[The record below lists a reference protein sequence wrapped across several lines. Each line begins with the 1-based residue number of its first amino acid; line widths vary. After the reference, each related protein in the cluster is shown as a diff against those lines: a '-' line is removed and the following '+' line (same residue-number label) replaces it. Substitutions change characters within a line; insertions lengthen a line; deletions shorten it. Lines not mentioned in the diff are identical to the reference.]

1 MDPELLYKK
10 MIARKPHVRENTWNA
25 LTILSLLATMAI
37 LVVLLVIFN
46 DPAAGINPYPPPAK
60 PAKVGQAAVLALPT
74 DLPPSPSPTLEPT
87 VNIAT
92 EIPVVTDVSVVKP
105 TTAVIVLE
113 ATPAILDDAQPTSE
127 PVKPGKYAFSL
138 QANPQGISASLYQPT
153 RACAW
158 MGVAG
163 RVFDIQNR
171 PVKGIRVAITGWL
184 GDHTVN
190 LLSLTG
196 TALQYGPSGYEFTL
210 AEAPDATSGQL
221 KIQLMDQSDLP
232 LSDVVVLDTY
242 VECERNL
249 ILVDFKQTGL
259 AAGQ

>member
-1 MDPELLYKK
+1 MDPELLYKQV
-10 MIARKPHVRENTWNA
+10 IAKQPHVRENTWNA
-25 LTILSLLATMAI
+25 LTILAMLATLAI
-37 LVVLLVIFN
+37 VVVLLVIFN

-60 PAKVGQAAVLALPT
+60 PAKVGQAAALATAT
-74 DLPPSPSPTLEPT
+74 DLPPSATPTLEPT
-87 VNIAT
+87 VIFET
-92 EIPVVTDVSVVKP
+92 ELPIVTEVSVVKP

-113 ATPAILDDAQPTSE
+113 ATPATLEAPQPTTE
-127 PVKPGKYAFSL
+127 PVKPEKYAFGL
-138 QANPQGISASLYQPT
+138 QAHPQGISASLYQPT

-184 GDHTVN
+184 NGHTVN

-196 TALQYGPSGYEFTL
+196 TALQYGPSGYEFSL
-210 AEAPDATSGQL
+210 AEAPDATTGQL

-242 VECERNL
+242 VECEKNL

>member
-1 MDPELLYKK
+1 MDPELLYKQ

-25 LTILSLLATMAI
+25 LTILALLATLAI
-37 LVVLLVIFN
+37 VVVLLVIFN

-60 PAKVGQAAVLALPT
+60 PAKVGQAAALTTATDLLPT
-74 DLPPSPSPTLEPT
+74 WTLTIEPT
-87 VNIAT
+87 AIAAT
-92 EIPVVTDVSVVKP
+92 EIPAVPDLSVVKP

-113 ATPAILDDAQPTSE
+113 ATPAVLYEAQPTSE
-127 PVKPGKYAFSL
+127 PVKPGKFAFGL

-171 PVKGIRVAITGWL
+171 PVKGIRVLITGWL
-184 GDHTVN
+184 NGHTVN

-196 TALQYGPSGYEFTL
+196 TALQYGPSGYEFSL
-210 AEAPDATSGQL
+210 AETPDATSGQL

-242 VECERNL
+242 VECEKNL

>member
-1 MDPELLYKK
+1 MDPEVFFKQMMAK
-10 MIARKPHVRENTWNA
+10 KPHVRENTWNA
-25 LTILSLLATMAI
+25 LTILALLATLAI
-37 LVVLLVIFN
+37 AVVLLVIFN

-60 PAKVGQAAVLALPT
+60 PAKVGQAAALASPT
-74 DLPPSPSPTLEPT
+74 ELQPTWTPTLEPT
-87 VNIAT
+87 VIAAT
-92 EIPVVTDVSVVKP
+92 ETPAVPEVSVVKP

-113 ATPAILDDAQPTSE
+113 GTPAAVDEPQPTTDS
-127 PVKPGKYAFSL
+127 VQPGKFAFGL
-138 QANPQGISASLYQPT
+138 QAHPQGISASLYQPT
-153 RACAW
+153 RGCAW

-210 AEAPDATSGQL
+210 ADTPDATSGQL

-242 VECERNL
+242 VECDKNL